1 MATYRYNCV
10 IVTLACMAAVIA
22 ANEKSEKEESSD
34 LDYDDDTFDDEEF
47 EYFYNMELLEKLEH
61 LTNNTSEITE
71 EVLMKLAED
80 DLEYEDTTELDLI
93 LDELLKEGDL
103 IAEVLDEIEDYTSNG
118 PPSTSIIYE
127 DGSSKDLFDQIVFF
141 FFLVGLVVMF
151 IISSVLT
158 GRHFYKK
165 AESKADL
172 ASAEDQKEV
181 EFVFIKGKGTLT
193 RQPRGLNNNS
203 GIV

>member
-1 MATYRYNCV
+1 MAV
-10 IVTLACMAAVIA
+10 VIA
-22 ANEKSEKEESSD
+22 ATEKSEKEESSD
-34 LDYDDDTFDDEEF
+34 LFYDDDTFDDEEF

-61 LTNNTSEITE
+61 LTNNSSEIDE

-80 DLEYEDTTELDLI
+80 DLEDTTELDLI

-118 PPSTSIIYE
+118 PPSTYIIYE

-158 GRHFYKK
+158 GRHFHKK

-172 ASAEDQKEV
+172 ASVEDKKEV
-181 EFVFIKGKGTLT
+181 
-193 RQPRGLNNNS
+193 
-203 GIV
+203 